1 MGKKLLDYRKVKDMP
16 SDVFLRLTDEKKNRI
31 VESAKEEFNSKG
43 FENATVVR
51 ICDLAGIPRITFYSY
66 FESLDDIY
74 NYIYNN
80 QSSECSRIFND
91 HNIVSGIKNS
101 QLDMETF
108 LEFEKYYLSVVASKY
123 GLKKL
128 YNTINDKPIE
138 ERLIL
143 NLLISLFNQY
153 ELGIMSRKTLIYE
166 FNSFIKQ
173 LNT

>member
-1 MGKKLLDYRKVKDMP
+1 MNFTLSEVKDMP

-31 VESAKEEFNSKG
+31 IESAKEEFNSKG
-43 FENATVVR
+43 FEKATVVR
-51 ICDLAGIPRITFYSY
+51 ICELAGIPRITFYSY
-66 FESLDDIY
+66 FDSLDDIY

-80 QSSECSRIFND
+80 QSSECSRVFND
-91 HNIVSGIKNS
+91 NNIVSGIRDS
-101 QLDMETF
+101 QFDMETF
-108 LEFEKYYLSVVASKY
+108 LEFEAYYLKMVASKY

-128 YNTINDKPIE
+128 YNTINNKPIE

-143 NLLISLFNQY
+143 NLLISLFTQY
-153 ELGIMSRKTLIYE
+153 ELGIMSRTALIYE